1 MQNTELKKLLES
13 LSLEEKICQLLQVCG
28 YYYEMEGVVT
38 GPQNTAGFNEKEIAN
53 AGSVLGIAGAKRL
66 KEIQKKYMAAQ
77 QHHIPLLFMADV
89 INGYKTIFPIPLAQG
104 CSFNPDMV
112 KKAAGI
118 SAKESAAAGLHL
130 TFSPMV
136 DVVRDPRWGRVMES
150 TGEDTYVNCV
160 FAKAMVEGYQGTNGL
175 NKKGKIAACV
185 KHFAGYGAPMAGR
198 DYNTVELSERTLR
211 ENYLP
216 PYRAAIESGCSTAMT
231 SFNTLDRIPSTANKK
246 LMRDI
251 LRSEMGFDGVLI
263 SDWAA
268 IEELINHG
276 VAKAQIDAAKLAIEA
291 GVDIDMM
298 TTCYCRNLKKLIED
312 KIIDKA
318 LLDEAVFRV
327 LQLKNSLGLFEN
339 PFKDADEE
347 DEMAF
352 VLCDEHRKFAR
363 KLASET
369 MVLLKNEEILPLPKK
384 GKKIAFIGPHTS
396 HRWILGAW
404 SIFGEEKDAVS
415 LEQAIKEMEIENA
428 SFAAGCPILTSTEN
442 LEMAESSRT
451 AIAEDN
457 KNAKALLDEALLKAK
472 EADIVVLSLGEH
484 PSQSGEA
491 SSRVDLQ
498 LDAQQIELFNQI
510 YNVNQNIAVVLFNGR
525 PLILGEIFDK
535 AKAVLEAWLPGT
547 EGGNA
552 VADILFGNENPSGK
566 LTMSFPRHIGQIPIY
581 YNEFKTG
588 RPYHGDGG
596 KYFSKY
602 IDCPNSPLLPFGYGL
617 SYTSFEISEV
627 SLSRNSMTCQES
639 IFASVRVKNTGKIA
653 GKEVIQCYISDKVG
667 SVARPVR
674 ELKAFQ
680 KIKLQPGEEKEV
692 VFEITEKM
700 LRFYTI
706 DMEYKSEPGEF
717 DVWIG
722 NSSLTQ
728 NGQTFNLV

>member
-216 PYRAAIESGCSTAMT
+216 PYRAAIEAGCSTAMT

-246 LMRDI
+246 LMRGI
-251 LRSEMGFDGVLI
+251 LRGEMGFDGVLI

-298 TTCYCRNLKKLIED
+298 TACYCRNLKRLIED
-312 KIIDKA
+312 KIIDEA

-339 PFKDADEE
+339 PFKDADEK
-347 DEMAF
+347 DEMTL

-498 LDAQQIELFNQI
+498 LDTQQIELFNQI